1 MRNKIET
8 YQIKSRSKNRPGKS
22 KVNYEKSTHWKM
34 SFRSIFDK
42 K

>member
-22 KVNYEKSTHWKM
+22 KDDYETSTQLKNV
-34 SFRSIFDK
+34 I
-42 K
+42 